1 MAVVGYIG
9 KWSNVRALLLSQS
22 KVIAGSENTKITD
35 SPEAF
40 NDIIVMKENL
50 ECIYVAKFKS
60 MFVMIE
66 VINYVGFQQLIFMKT
81 LGPGFIPHNPS
92 STEWVSSPSGL

>member
-50 ECIYVAKFKS
+50 KCIYVAKFKS

-66 VINYVGFQQLIFMKT
+66 VTNHVGIFMKT

>member
-22 KVIAGSENTKITD
+22 RVIAGSENTKITD
-35 SPEAF
+35 STETF

-50 ECIYVAKFKS
+50 ECIRGQ
-60 MFVMIE
+60 I
-66 VINYVGFQQLIFMKT
+66 
-81 LGPGFIPHNPS
+81 
-92 STEWVSSPSGL
+92 